1 MARLGAFV
9 LFCVALTSGA
19 VAAPRVLI
27 RATNIVEAAAGTN
40 ASVLYMVAMDGWLG
54 EVTVNEGREL
64 RSWRM
69 RSSPTAFDVSLDG
82 RYVALGYARGA
93 ETALPLH
100 ILDTQSG
107 EVTTNGV
114 PPLDGESGISGLR
127 FASNGKVLILARTSN
142 TCRARTFD
150 PATGSVHVFT
160 NIISGSNFVES
171 EDRSRIATV
180 GLQLGWYSADLETYE
195 TSPVPQF
202 AGINPSVQVVRL
214 DDGFL
219 GANAAFTETFEL
231 VRPAAG
237 ATRSPYGTAKP
248 AGRPFVVYAA
258 DRNLR
263 ITDTNLWTLSR
274 VIPLT
279 EPLQVAGK
287 LRLLRLIDAGRRA
300 VVLAQRAVE
309 IIPLEE
315 PEPFRLVSAHR
326 LYGTNQVV
334 LRFSSPFRA
343 NNVRSNESYVV
354 NAGEVIQAAPHP
366 QFQEMAVLTVS
377 GSPTTLR
384 VRGLASAYGV
394 PADDNAEVVI
404 QNGPVYPDEEGLEV
418 EGYQESFEENP
429 GAQWIFV
436 AGTNAV
442 SQPPNFRVRNGALE
456 VAGVR
461 STNQYMLLS
470 GEYDGANQ
478 EVLMRINYIGSGP
491 RPLAPVAGAGLRPGG
506 LGTNDYFG
514 VEFLSVASS
523 QPAFVSMF
531 GVGTLPLELSGQPGY
546 MNRNGELQLPWQSDF
561 NSWYWLRLR
570 HTAAGDSNGV
580 QMRAK
585 WWPADGTVPEP
596 TQWLEGRYSR
606 EMSATNPITGLAGL
620 LGPSQSV
627 SFKVDYM
634 LVRAAGLPTTRV
646 RVDGLRPPSWVWEPQ
661 DSWGTAGS
669 LITVSGTAT
678 GEAPIAYRW
687 FGASGLIVSNAT
699 GQLRLT
705 VSEDSGPYTLVASN
719 RYGSITSAPVH
730 IRSGAYQIYS
740 ADLTGSLEE
749 WTNAVVTTYQN
760 NRFLRPRDSG
770 TMTLKLP
777 HAPFEGRLLLF
788 GRLWLP
794 MAAGMDLKVSDT
806 AGNHLYKTRI
816 STTSTR
822 VSPQALFFQSFPGQ
836 YGEALVPPLT
846 LSYAWG
852 QFDATL
858 RSFGG
863 PVAFD
868 YPFDVEI
875 EVPGNVTN
883 LVFDGYHEKWGFSH
897 LYALAKP
904 AEVPLIRFERAVFQ
918 ADDLSNELLTTVVR
932 DGGLDATFSVKVLA
946 KPLPL
951 RFSTGV
957 PLPEFVRVTN
967 TLVFGPGVRR
977 LTNRITLPSTP
988 RTNDIH
994 LALALTNPVGF
1005 ELVSG
1010 FYALGLASSSL
1021 EPVTLDLLDGDTLSE
1036 GHAMIRVRV
1045 PSTNSST
1052 VPRAITVRL
1061 EPLDGAEG
1069 AFETSISV
1077 RHGRS
1082 ASDTGEENGFG
1093 VFYIDDD
1100 LIKLPDRRWRIRLSE
1115 PYYGFK
1121 AAGDAITVTM
1131 VDDDSAGFSAFGVND
1146 AEGLVPLA
1154 DGGFLVSRSFFR
1166 SLPAAGVPGP
1176 ILRVDGN
1183 GRIDPGFHVALN
1195 GLFFGRFMPLS
1206 DGWLVRNSAPN
1217 EQSLVRIRAD
1227 GSLDPGFRLTNTN
1240 FIDFFEV
1247 NANLGNDSGL
1257 FAARVYTNQTYATE
1271 LWRVDATGAVD
1282 ESLRAAVGAIQG
1294 SVQSMACLTDGRVV
1308 IAGGFIQIGTNAIS
1322 KLAVVSPNDGS
1333 VAAFGSFLV
1342 ADTNQ
1347 LAVFGATTNGGVMVS
1362 QRYQGLEK
1370 IVRLRADGSE
1380 DPAFQAEPLPYGHS
1394 ALPVLAPDGGVLLP
1408 AAPTN
1413 LVRLAASGVRDASF
1427 HGPDFRQSYVSVFLP
1442 RADGS
1447 IVVCGWFR
1455 TVNGVSRGGIALLS
1469 RTGEL
1474 LPWPGEPEWPAPA
1487 TGLSP
1492 VTELG
1497 GREAVLNATVSGGA
1511 PALYQ
1516 WQRNGISVPGA
1527 TNLSLTATEPGRYR
1541 LAVIGGGVVRTSPEV
1556 AVRFVDPAARPR
1568 LSINPA
1574 GSGTGWRA
1582 SFTVADGFAHRIEV
1596 SEDLRTWTPAEPADF
1611 DGPQVRLGEG
1621 ERPSRYYRVVVE

>member
-1 MARLGAFV
+1 MARLGVFV

-69 RSSPTAFDVSLDG
+69 RGSPTAFDVSLDG
-82 RYVALGYARGA
+82 RYVALGYARGT

-127 FASNGKVLILARTSN
+127 FASNGKVLVLAETDITNQTRL
-142 TCRARTFD
+142 RMYD
-150 PATGSVHVFT
+150 PVEKRLHTFT
-160 NIISGSNFVES
+160 NEITRSNFVES
-171 EDRSRIATV
+171 EDRARIATV
-180 GLQLGWYSADLETYE
+180 TRQLGWYSADSDTYE
-195 TSPVPQF
+195 TV
-202 AGINPSVQVVRL
+202 
-214 DDGFL
+214 
-219 GANAAFTETFEL
+219 EL
-231 VRPAAG
+231 SPAAG
-237 ATRSPYGTAKP
+237 LNSESLTVRTDNGFIALGGIGGVFSETFARTGSFPSLRSSLPYGVAKVP
-248 AGRPFVVYAA
+248 GADHIVFVADGLTVMEMNTRNVRRIRANAVGTVPGR
-258 DRNLR
+258 
-263 ITDTNLWTLSR
+263 
-274 VIPLT
+274 
-279 EPLQVAGK
+279 
-287 LRLLRLIDAGRRA
+287 LRLLRLIDSGRRA
-300 VVLAQRAVE
+300 VVLTREVVE
-309 IIPLEE
+309 IISLE
-315 PEPFRLVSAHR
+315 PEPFRLVSAHK
-326 LYGTNQVV
+326 LYSTNQIV
-334 LRFSSPFRA
+334 LRFSSPVSTTNVQSAQNYLVTGGSVTRA
-343 NNVRSNESYVV
+343 
-354 NAGEVIQAAPHP
+354 ALHP
-366 QFQEMAVLTVS
+366 LYQEMILVTVA
-377 GSPTTLR
+377 GSPTTIR
-384 VRGLASAYGV
+384 VGNIVSVLGRPLDGPSETAVQQGLIM
-394 PADDNAEVVI
+394 PDDN
-404 QNGPVYPDEEGLEV
+404 GLEV
-418 EGYQESFEENP
+418 EGYQDSFDSPP
-429 GAQWIFV
+429 GPQWSFF
-436 AGTNAV
+436 AGADTL
-442 SQPPNFRVRNGALE
+442 SEPDGFRVESGALS
-456 VAGVR
+456 VSGR
-461 STNQYMLLS
+461 PGSPRYMALN
-470 GEYDGANQ
+470 GGYDRENQ
-478 EVLMRINYIGSGP
+478 EVLMRVSLASFADRSIGPACGI
-491 RPLAPVAGAGLRPGG
+491 GLRPGG
-506 LGTNDYFG
+506 SGGDEHYGASFAPMMALPINYGSSFGLG
-514 VEFLSVASS
+514 
-523 QPAFVSMF
+523 SM
-531 GVGTLPLELSGQPGY
+531 PLEISARPGY
-546 MNRNGELQLPWQSDF
+546 VDRFGTTLFPPTDN
-561 NSWYWLRLR
+561 WYWVRLR
-570 HTAAGDSNGV
+570 YSARGDSNGFH
-580 QMRAK
+580 MLAK
-585 WWPADGTVPEP
+585 WWPSDGSVPEP
-596 TQWLEGRYSR
+596 SQWLEGRYSS
-606 EMSATNPITGLAGL
+606 EIAATNPIAGLAGL
-620 LGPSQSV
+620 IAPEYSGRYL
-627 SFKVDYM
+627 VDYM
-634 LVRAAGLPTTRV
+634 LVRAAGLPRIRV
-646 RVDGLRPPSWVWEPQ
+646 RPDGPRALEWTQPPSDGWGSRVTLA
-661 DSWGTAGS
+661 GTA
-669 LITVSGTAT
+669 SGD
-678 GEAPIAYRW
+678 APITYRW
-687 FGASGLIVSNAT
+687 YLDDQQVASNAT
-699 GQLRLT
+699 GLIT
-705 VSEDSGPYTLVASN
+705 SGPRSEPFRLVAQN
-719 RYGSITSAPVH
+719 KLGSITSAPVY

-740 ADLTGSLEE
+740 ADLSGALAE

-760 NRFLRPRDSG
+760 NRFLRPRNSG

-806 AGNHLYKTRI
+806 AGNRLYKTRI

-988 RTNDIH
+988 RTNDVH
-994 LALALTNPVGF
+994 LSLALTNPVGF

-1021 EPVTLDLLDGDTLSE
+1021 EPVTLDLLDGDILSE

-1121 AAGDAITVTM
+1121 AAGDPFTVTM

-1195 GLFFGRFMPLS
+1195 ELFFGRFMPLS

-1217 EQSLVRIRAD
+1217 QQSLVRIRAD

-1240 FIDFFEV
+1240 FTDFFEV
-1247 NANLGNDSGL
+1247 NVNLGNDSGL
-1257 FAARVYTNQTYATE
+1257 FAARVRTNLTYATE

-1294 SVQSMACLTDGRVV
+1294 SVQSMACLSDGRVV

-1380 DPAFQAEPLPYGHS
+1380 DPAFQAEPVPYGHS

-1408 AAPTN
+1408 VAPTN
-1413 LVRLAASGVRDASF
+1413 IVRLASNGVRDASF
-1427 HGPDFRQSYVSVFLP
+1427 HGPDFRRSYVSGFLP

-1527 TNLSLTATEPGRYR
+1527 TNLTLTATEPGTYR

-1568 LSINPA
+1568 LLINPA

-1611 DGPQVRLGEG
+1611 DGSQVRLGEG
-1621 ERPSRYYRVVVE
+1621 DRPNRYYRVVVE